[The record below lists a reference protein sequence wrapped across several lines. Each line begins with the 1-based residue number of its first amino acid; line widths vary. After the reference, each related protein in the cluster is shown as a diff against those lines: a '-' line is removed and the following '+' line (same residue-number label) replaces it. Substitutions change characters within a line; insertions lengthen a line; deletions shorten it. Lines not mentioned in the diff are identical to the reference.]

1 MLDSISKKTS
11 NAGTQQVAI
20 LGGGVAGLSTYFFLK
35 KAGFTVH
42 VYERSDYQNNDGM
55 GFLMLEN
62 GVQVIQEM
70 GLEHQFAQVS
80 RKLNRYE
87 TFSDPLHDSLDAN
100 LDGVY
105 GVKRSDLV
113 RVLRSVVPQE
123 DIVLNA
129 ELDQLIFD
137 EKGIAKTALMKD
149 GTEVQADIFI
159 TADGVFSSTRQTLF
173 PESSLQSTNNHEIVG
188 VLPKH
193 RINIDIGDAF
203 AKYVNSIQGLNMGMF
218 QLADGDL
225 LWFMQVNTDIHGA
238 YDTTY
243 GTLEEYIKG
252 FSTILPEPFYSVL
265 MATDLET
272 CYYWK
277 TNRHD
282 LLPSFH
288 KENVVLIGDAA
299 HPLLTF
305 TSQGVNA
312 ALTDAKILS
321 EKLAMFD
328 QSLEN
333 RLGAFYAERKV
344 EISQFIQQGDQ
355 LLEQFSN
362 AKLQG
367 IPLVC

>member
-1 MLDSISKKTS
+1 MLYSISKKTS
-11 NAGTQQVAI
+11 NSVPQKIAI
-20 LGGGVAGLSTYFFLK
+20 LGGGVAGLSTCFFLK
-35 KAGFTVH
+35 QTGFCVK
-42 VYERSDYQNNDGM
+42 VYERSNYQNNDGM

-62 GVQVIQEM
+62 GVQVLKEM
-70 GLEHQFAQVS
+70 GLEHQFAQVA

-87 TFSDPLHDSLDAN
+87 TFSDPFQDSLDTN

-123 DIVLNA
+123 DIVYNA

-137 EKGIAKTALMKD
+137 EKGVAKTALMKD
-149 GTEVQADIFI
+149 GTKVYADIFI
-159 TADGVFSSTRQTLF
+159 TADGVFSSTRQKLF
-173 PESSLQSTNNHEIVG
+173 PESELQPTNNHEIVG

-225 LWFMQVNTDIHGA
+225 LWFMQINTDIHGA
-238 YDTTY
+238 FDSAH
-243 GTLEEYIKG
+243 GSLEEYIKG

-265 MATDLET
+265 LATDLRT

-277 TNRHD
+277 TNRHN

-312 ALTDAKILS
+312 ALTDAKVLS
-321 EKLAMFD
+321 KKLAMVD
-328 QSLEN
+328 QSVEN
-333 RLGAFYAERKV
+333 RLQAFYAERKV

-367 IPLVC
+367 IPLAC